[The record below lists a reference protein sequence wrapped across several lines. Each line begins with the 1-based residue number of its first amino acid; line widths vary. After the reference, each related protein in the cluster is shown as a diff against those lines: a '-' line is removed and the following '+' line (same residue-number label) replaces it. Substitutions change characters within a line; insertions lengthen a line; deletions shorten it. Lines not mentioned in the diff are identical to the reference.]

1 MPQRLIPAGGRFGL
15 LTPIAATEK
24 KLPPT
29 IRLKFLTWAWR
40 ILCRISALKRWNN
53 IYAGAKKGAPGRCH
67 NLKGETMK
75 TRNISINSSLILHFL
90 TSGVSM
96 PQSIWAMLVG
106 AFVYRCAT
114 IVVLGSTLALNAAA
128 QSEVPTVKRK
138 IKLAFQLAD
147 LWVPYG
153 KTCIFYDMPNY
164 NSTTGI
170 WSVAMG
176 NQGKASSPK
185 CSLRIIEQRP
195 EDIDSISGGG
205 WKTYKKYLG
214 IRSSAGSR
222 RTNVRPSPS
231 GQIYS
236 R

>member
-1 MPQRLIPAGGRFGL
+1 
-15 LTPIAATEK
+15 
-24 KLPPT
+24 
-29 IRLKFLTWAWR
+29 
-40 ILCRISALKRWNN
+40 
-53 IYAGAKKGAPGRCH
+53 
-67 NLKGETMK
+67 MK

-205 WKTYKKYLG
+205 WKTYKKGPGHPFQCWLPANKCTSKSKWPNLLPLKIRTGTPLSILGNGYLKQMAK
-214 IRSSAGSR
+214 IKSLR
-222 RTNVRPSPS
+222 
-231 GQIYS
+231 
-236 R
+236 